1 LDICKNIVG
10 IDCSTKTGFCVLN
23 DKPDFFFS
31 TELEN
36 KNLKGL
42 DRVVW
47 FGEAVGKL
55 LKTYQP
61 QLVIIEEYGFANAHT
76 LVPLVEI
83 GTIIRLACRER
94 SIDMAFI
101 PPTSLKSFIT
111 GKGNAPKEL
120 MMMEIYKRWKFEAT
134 TNNVADAY
142 ALAKVG
148 QAIFG
153 YEKIT
158 KDATMKLKKI
168 ASVTDYMAK
177 AKLSF

>member
-1 LDICKNIVG
+1 MNIVG
-10 IDCSTKTGFCVLN
+10 LDCSTKTGVCVLSE
-23 DKPDFFFS
+23 KPDFFFS

-36 KNLKGL
+36 KKLRGL

-55 LKTYQP
+55 LNTYKP
-61 QLVIIEEYGFANAHT
+61 EVAIIEEYGFANAHT

-94 SIDMAFI
+94 GISLVCI
-101 PPTSLKSFIT
+101 PPTSLKMFVL
-111 GKGNAPKEL
+111 GKGVGPKEL

-134 TNNVADAY
+134 TNNVADAF

-148 QAIFG
+148 QAIYG

-158 KDATMKLKKI
+158 KDTATKLNKI

-177 AKLSF
+177 ASLSF